1 MGFQAGCQAMQHPK
15 ECMGPEVL
23 RFTLFQQTW
32 EAEVSK
38 EKEVGRN
45 SEALEV

>member
-1 MGFQAGCQAMQHPK
+1 
-15 ECMGPEVL
+15 MGPEAWPSML
-23 RFTLFQQTW
+23 LEQTW

>member
-1 MGFQAGCQAMQHPK
+1 
-15 ECMGPEVL
+15 MGPEAWPSML
-23 RFTLFQQTW
+23 LQQTW
-32 EAEVSK
+32 E